1 MPAWG
6 NCNVFEKCL
15 SSSQALTLRK
25 TSKFGSP
32 RSNSAIIFKCRSSTQ
47 ALTLR
52 KTSKIGSPRSNSAI
66 NFKCLSSTGTHFAQ
80 NLEIR
85 LHPGQPSSGSPV
97 QSSPAQFSPVQP
109 SPRQAPGCPSASQ
122 PASQLPNRG
131 IRRGRKMWPRQS
143 GESGKPGVRPATCS
157 KIQNSCRVI
166 ADFSSGKSPAPPPPP
181 GAQSAPP
188 PTSSPSP
195 KATGYESDLV
205 SIYPLISSSTPQS
218 HHFALVPA
226 LGMLG

>member
-32 RSNSAIIFKCRSSTQ
+32 RSNSAIIFKCLSSTQ

-109 SPRQAPGCPSASQ
+109 SPAQSTASPRMSFSQ
-122 PASQLPNRG
+122 PASQPAAESRNSTWSQVVATSEWRVRQARSQASHLFKDSKFLQSDCEVQL
-131 IRRGRKMWPRQS
+131 RKIS
-143 GESGKPGVRPATCS
+143 RPAP
-157 KIQNSCRVI
+157 
-166 ADFSSGKSPAPPPPP
+166 SPRRTKRA
-181 GAQSAPP
+181 P

-195 KATGYESDLV
+195 KATGYESAILFGSND
-205 SIYPLISSSTPQS
+205 SE
-218 HHFALVPA
+218 HR
-226 LGMLG
+226 